1 MSLQPFV
8 VQPFA
13 GINKTVAG
21 LVCNT
26 ALRCSGGANPTALVQ
41 ALALANATLTAVS
54 NTTEDED
61 LFQTVVVITSQ
72 VEVNSQPPNR
82 YGHTDG
88 PVISARSMWATGIHV
103 VSVIANDVCK
113 YEETGESG
121 RDRERHRDTETQSV
135 WQQKF

>member
-1 MSLQPFV
+1 M
-8 VQPFA
+8 
-13 GINKTVAG
+13 
-21 LVCNT
+21 CNT

-135 WQQKF
+135 WQQKI